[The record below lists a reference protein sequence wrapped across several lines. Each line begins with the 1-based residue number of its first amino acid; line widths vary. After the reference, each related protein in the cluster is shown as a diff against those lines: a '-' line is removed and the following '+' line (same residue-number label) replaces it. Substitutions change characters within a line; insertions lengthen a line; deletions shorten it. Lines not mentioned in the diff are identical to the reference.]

1 MTDAVEIKVEPRAER
16 TLTVRL
22 GDDEYE
28 FRVPKLY
35 GLLDAIKGIQ
45 ADGGLGD
52 AQVFGK
58 VEAWLFDA
66 LPAADAKRIK
76 ARLHDEDDDL
86 DVEHLVEVFKQLTKV
101 AANRP
106 SGSRRS
112 A

>member
-1 MTDAVEIKVEPRAER
+1 MSDAIEIKVEPKKER

-35 GLLDAIKGIQ
+35 GLLDAIQGIQ
-45 ADGGLGD
+45 TDGGIGD
-52 AQVFGK
+52 AQVFGR
-58 VEAWLFDA
+58 VEAWVFEA
-66 LPAADAKRIK
+66 LPDEDAQRIR
-76 ARLHDEDDDL
+76 ARLHDDDDPL
-86 DVEHLVEVFKQLTKV
+86 DVEHLVEVFQQLTKV